1 MDLRERLSLLGYEG
15 TSLKAALLAFQH
27 DFHIHSSGGKLSRK
41 TIPRLKQLTQGNVTL
56 NLLARVIYSEA
67 VGEPY
72 KGKVAVG
79 AVVLNRLASSDFPD
93 TLVGVIIE
101 PLAFAVI
108 GDGRFWLKPNLI
120 AYRAARDALNGK
132 DPTKGC
138 LYFFNPNKS
147 TSKWIRRLK
156 PKMRI
161 GRHVFA

>member
-1 MDLRERLSLLGYEG
+1 MDLRERLSLLGYKG
-15 TSLKAALLAFQH
+15 KSLKAALLAFQH
-27 DFHIHSSGGKLSRK
+27 DFHIHSSGKLSRK

-72 KGKVAVG
+72 IGKVAVG

-93 TLVGVIIE
+93 TLVRVIIE

-120 AYRAARDALNGK
+120 AYKAARDALKGK

-138 LYFFNPNKS
+138 LYFFNPDKS

-156 PKMRI
+156 PKLRI

>member
-15 TSLKAALLAFQH
+15 KSLKAMLLAFQH
-27 DFHIHSSGGKLSRK
+27 DFHIHSSGKLTRK

-72 KGKVAVG
+72 NGKVAVG
-79 AVVLNRLASSDFPD
+79 AVVLNRLTSSDFPN
-93 TLVGVIIE
+93 TLVRVIIE

-120 AYRAARDALNGK
+120 AYKAARDALNGK

-138 LYFFNPNKS
+138 LYFLTQINQLPN
-147 TSKWIRRLK
+147 
-156 PKMRI
+156 
-161 GRHVFA
+161 GYED

>member
-1 MDLRERLSLLGYEG
+1 MNLRERLSRLGYENR
-15 TSLKAALLAFQH
+15 SIKAGLLAFQH
-27 DFHIHSSGGKLSRK
+27 DFHIHSSGKLSRK

-67 VGEPY
+67 IGEPY
-72 KGKVAVG
+72 IGKVAVG
-79 AVVLNRLASSDFPD
+79 AVVLNRLTSTDFPD
-93 TLVGVIIE
+93 TLVKVIIE
-101 PLAFAVI
+101 PLAFTVI
-108 GDGRFWLKPNLI
+108 GDGRFWLKPNSI
-120 AYRAARDALNGK
+120 AYKAARDALNGQ

-138 LYFFNPNKS
+138 LYFFNPDKA